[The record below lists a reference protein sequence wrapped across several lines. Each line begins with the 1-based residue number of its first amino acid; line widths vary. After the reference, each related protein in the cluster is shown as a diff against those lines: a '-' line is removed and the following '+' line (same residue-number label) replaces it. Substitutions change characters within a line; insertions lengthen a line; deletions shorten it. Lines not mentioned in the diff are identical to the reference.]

1 MIKCIIV
8 DDEHFGLELMENYVK
23 QTNFLQLVQ
32 ATKNPIEAINTIL
45 TQKIDLVF
53 LDMHMPQMTGL
64 EVVKAIGDKCKVIMC
79 TAHDGYAVQS
89 YEHDVVDY
97 LLKPIPYPRF
107 LKSVQKA
114 INIIE
119 TETKKIYKEPQD
131 FLFVKTELK
140 GKLTKITFT
149 DLAYVESLSNYVGF
163 WMNRKKTTVLYTL
176 KEINQ
181 QLPTHQFIRVHNSFI
196 VNLSFITGIQGN
208 ELILKNTD
216 TKIPI
221 GITYKDAVLEALK
234 ISK

>member
-1 MIKCIIV
+1 MIKCIVV
-8 DDEHFGLELMENYVK
+8 DDEHFGLELMKNYVK
-23 QTNFLQLVQ
+23 QTSFLQLVQ

-64 EVVKAIGDKCKVIMC
+64 EVVKAIEGKCKVIMC
-79 TAHDGYAVQS
+79 TAHGGYAVQS
-89 YEHDVVDY
+89 YDHDVVDY

-114 INIIE
+114 IGLLE
-119 TETKKIYKEPQD
+119 TDTPKSDSLMKD

-140 GKLTKITFT
+140 GKLIKITFA
-149 DLAYVESLSNYVGF
+149 DLVYVESLSNYVGF
-163 WMNRKKTTVLYTL
+163 WMNGKKITVLYTL

-181 QLPTHQFIRVHNSFI
+181 QLPTRQFLRVHNSFI
-196 VNLSFITGIQGN
+196 VNIHFIIGIQGN
-208 ELILKNTD
+208 ELLLKNTE

-221 GITYKDAVLEALK
+221 GVTYKDAVFEVLK
-234 ISK
+234 INK